1 MKTLEKTFNGQH
13 SRFTVYNLD
22 PSLSLLLPPCRSQR
36 ERTWELRLNSVLL
49 PSDVIDLQCSPL
61 RSFRQ
66 EKVSLLPIMKK
77 LIKVHEVGEKHNLL
91 HCYDT
96 SKYIVNSLF
105 L

>member
-13 SRFTVYNLD
+13 SRFTAYNLD

-36 ERTWELRLNSVLL
+36 GRTWELRLNSVLL
-49 PSDVIDLQCSPL
+49 PYDVIDLQCSPL

-66 EKVSLLPIMKK
+66 EGVSLLPIMKK
-77 LIKVHEVGEKHNLL
+77 LMKVHKVREQQNLL

-96 SKYIVNSLF
+96 IK
-105 L
+105 